1 MPVCRNC
8 GVQIDEGLA
17 RCPLCQ
23 ALLLE
28 REVGKREGAPTPPAA
43 GGVSGGRPAPLTRR
57 RLWEILSL
65 FAGTGAAVVLVA
77 DFAYSRTVTWARYP
91 LLSISFLWAAASL
104 LLFLR
109 RRRLLLLL
117 AGTAVLA
124 AFLLALD
131 LLMPG
136 RPWSLGLALP
146 LTVLAGAFTGL
157 VSAVARAWRASFFAM
172 LAVVLASAGLFVTGL
187 EALVNLYFSG
197 EFRLSW
203 SLVVF
208 GCIVPLVGLLL
219 YVQKRR
225 KQPWQL
231 QEIQN

>member
-23 ALLLE
+23 APE
-28 REVGKREGAPTPPAA
+28 NGAGAPPPPAA
-43 GGVSGGRPAPLTRR
+43 GRVSGGRSAPLTRR
-57 RLWEILSL
+57 RLWEIVSL

-77 DFAYSRTVTWARYP
+77 DFAYSKTVTWARYP
-91 LLSISFLWAAASL
+91 LVTILFLWAAASL

-109 RRRLLLLL
+109 RRRLLLLV

-131 LLMPG
+131 LLVPG
-136 RPWSLGLALP
+136 RPWSPTLALP
-146 LTVLAGAFTGL
+146 LTALAGAFAGL
-157 VSAVARAWRASFFAM
+157 ASAVERAWRARFFAM
-172 LAVVLASAGLFVTGL
+172 LAVVLASAGVFVAGL
-187 EALVNLYFSG
+187 EALVNLYFAG
-197 EFRLSW
+197 AFRLSW
-203 SLVVF
+203 SLVVC

-219 YVQKRR
+219 YVQYRLKATRDDIR
-225 KQPWQL
+225 K
-231 QEIQN
+231 IFHM

>member
-23 ALLLE
+23 APE
-28 REVGKREGAPTPPAA
+28 DGTGVPPPSVADKT
-43 GGVSGGRPAPLTRR
+43 SGRHSAPLTRL
-57 RLWEILSL
+57 RLWEIVSL

-77 DFAYSRTVTWARYP
+77 DFAYSMTVTWAGYP
-91 LLSISFLWAAASL
+91 LVSISLLWAAATL

-109 RRRLLLLL
+109 RRRMLLLL

-124 AFLLALD
+124 AFMVALD

-136 RPWSLGLALP
+136 RPWSLTLALP
-146 LTVLAGAFTGL
+146 LTVLTGAFAGL
-157 VSAVARAWRASFFAM
+157 VSTVARAWRARFFAM
-172 LAVVLASAGLFVTGL
+172 LAVMLTSAGVFVAGL

-203 SLVVF
+203 SLVVC

-219 YVQKRR
+219 YVQYRLKATRDDIR
-225 KQPWQL
+225 K
-231 QEIQN
+231 IFHM